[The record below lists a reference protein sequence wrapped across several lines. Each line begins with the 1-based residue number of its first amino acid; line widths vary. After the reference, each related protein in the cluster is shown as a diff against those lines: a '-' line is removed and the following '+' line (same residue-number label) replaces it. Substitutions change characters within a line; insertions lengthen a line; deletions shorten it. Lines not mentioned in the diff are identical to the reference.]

1 MDQDDILVEGCKAGN
16 QQAQIGVYRKYYRQ
30 VYNTCLRIVNNTA
43 DAEDLMQNSFI
54 DAFNRIKSYKGPS
67 AFAGWLK
74 KIAVNNAIDHL
85 AKKKPHEEIHEY
97 LPEIADYS
105 ETESEEFIEY
115 RVELIKKAMNE
126 IHEEYRIIL
135 SLCLFEGYDH
145 EEIGQIL
152 NISQANVRTRISRA
166 RQSLLRHIGTMQTRN
181 GSVVSSG
188 INGRNTI

>member
-1 MDQDDILVEGCKAGN
+1 MDQDDLLVEGCKAGN

-74 KIAVNNAIDHL
+74 KIAVNNAIDYL
-85 AKKKPHEEIHEY
+85 GRKRPLQEIHGS
-97 LPEIADYS
+97 LPDIADVS
-105 ETESEEFIEY
+105 ETENEEFIEY
-115 RVELIKKAMNE
+115 RVEQIKQAMNSL
-126 IHEEYRIIL
+126 HDEYRVIL
-135 SLCLFEGYDH
+135 SLYLFEGYDH

-152 NISQANVRTRISRA
+152 NISHANVRTRISRA
-166 RQSLLRHIGTMQTRN
+166 RQSLIRHIGIMQTRN
-181 GSVVSSG
+181 GSVVSPTG
-188 INGRNTI
+188 NGRLIL